1 MNQAS
6 AKMDLPAGLPSDP
19 AIAGRRSPAP
29 IRIGAGRGRSGAR
42 AARKALEGL
51 VPTGGDEQ
59 HTATM
64 LVPSAAWR
72 ILCRATGAAIARSTF
87 YRWVTSGRVYSVR
100 LGFRIYIPWPSLD
113 ELIRQCKAGER
124 V

>member
-1 MNQAS
+1 
-6 AKMDLPAGLPSDP
+6 MDLPAGLPSDTT
-19 AIAGRRSPAP
+19 IAGRRRPAP
-29 IRIGAGRGRSGAR
+29 IRTGGGQRRSR
-42 AARKALEGL
+42 VQAAPKAPEGF
-51 VPTGGDEQ
+51 VPTGGYEPG
-59 HTATM
+59 TATL

-124 V
+124 F